1 MRWSLK
7 LLRNITAVTFMMV
20 YAMPIYQ
27 TMGFYPFHHHHGLI
41 TFQNNKL
48 RFNKDTLSAK
58 VESQMEATRN
68 QL

>member
-7 LLRNITAVTFMMV
+7 LLRNVIAVTFMMV

-48 RFNKDTLSAK
+48 RFN
-58 VESQMEATRN
+58 N
-68 QL
+68 